1 MCFGNSDLIHLPASS
16 RSHIC
21 SQTIP
26 ETSQKKSLALNLEHW
41 YKFIDRYKCLL
52 ECVSNRTGCA
62 SQEVGG
68 QYVVK
73 LWLAFDIKIG
83 ADEGHLWRW
92 NYCLASLLLLL
103 LTILPYFP
111 CYHTYHGF
119 HYGNSI
125 LTILTMPQ
133 CHSASTW
140 GNFATILLLKLLHF
154 YPTIM
159 MFYPTTYLFLW
170 WWNYSPVICCSE
182 NLCAAS
188 IILVAATA
196 GNSGVSKHQ

>member
-1 MCFGNSDLIHLPASS
+1 MNVYWNVFLIEPVAQVRKLVANMWWSSDWLSTS
-16 RSHIC
+16 RSVRTKGIC
-21 SQTIP
+21 GG
-26 ETSQKKSLALNLEHW
+26 ETTVLPL
-41 YKFIDRYKCLL
+41 C
-52 ECVSNRTGCA
+52 CC
-62 SQEVGG
+62 
-68 QYVVK
+68 
-73 LWLAFDIKIG
+73 
-83 ADEGHLWRW
+83 
-92 NYCLASLLLLL
+92 CC
-103 LTILPYFP
+103 LPY
-111 CYHTYHGF
+111 YHTYHTYYHTYNGC